1 MSPDVLWVWVWICVG
16 YVGVFDITVS
26 VPCTTFLC
34 MYVGGIIQSCYSIV
48 GPVVVP
54 FVVISVVGVVLGTVS
69 LAPLFVYMLTGVGFF
84 PFRVFVRSLF
94 LLQEWCWPIDF
105 GLALVV

>member
-26 VPCTTFLC
+26 VPCTKFLC

-54 FVVISVVGVVLGTVS
+54 VVVISVVWVVLGTVS
-69 LAPLFVYMLTGVGFF
+69 VALLFVHMLTGVDFSH
-84 PFRVFVRSLF
+84 FRVFGRSLF
-94 LLQEWCWPIDF
+94 LLQGWCGPIAF
-105 GLALVV
+105 GLDLVV